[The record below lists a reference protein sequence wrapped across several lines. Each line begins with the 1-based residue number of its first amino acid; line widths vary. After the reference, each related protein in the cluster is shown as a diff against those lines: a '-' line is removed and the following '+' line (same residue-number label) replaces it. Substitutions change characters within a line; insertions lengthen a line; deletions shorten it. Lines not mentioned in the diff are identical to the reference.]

1 MDERIPWKLC
11 CTWTVLREGLGCV
24 AMVMACGCSGESA
37 FVLWSLETSAVV
49 TTGVL
54 DFWWKKEKKKKYSWN
69 VTFLKCHNCNHGSCV
84 FLFNWWQ
91 QYPLPQA
98 LMTDWDG
105 ISIQY

>member
-54 DFWWKKEKKKKYSWN
+54 DFWWKKDREKNIPIN

-105 ISIQY
+105 IST